1 MIIYLKLISLYFS
14 PMYSLE
20 SYQDYKY
27 ADGNNEI
34 KINRYGIRNK
44 IHSIT
49 IIISKDS
56 GGHKTYRF
64 KKRRMI

>member
-20 SYQDYKY
+20 SYHDYKY

-34 KINRYGIRNK
+34 KIVVACFRCG
-44 IHSIT
+44 
-49 IIISKDS
+49 DLP
-56 GGHKTYRF
+56 
-64 KKRRMI
+64 

>member
-1 MIIYLKLISLYFS
+1 
-14 PMYSLE
+14 MYSLE